1 MAEAPAPPE
10 PPIESHPFHRS
21 AQDAEE
27 AAAIN
32 RTRKLVG
39 ILTKDP
45 DMARLRQK
53 GFDTQNLTATLGLCA
68 IADKKFDH
76 RQVAIAAQLGKTS
89 DVGTRFGE
97 AEKVYVDFRETA
109 RTVFSDAAALKAL
122 KVSDA
127 VPDALPNFLT
137 DARSAYTTAKTAPYT
152 TELAKKG
159 YAPATLD
166 DI

>member
-10 PPIESHPFHRS
+10 PPIESPIESHPFHRS

-68 IADKKFDH
+68 IADKKFDN

-97 AEKVYVDFRETA
+97 AEKVYVDFRE
-109 RTVFSDAAALKAL
+109 
-122 KVSDA
+122 
-127 VPDALPNFLT
+127 
-137 DARSAYTTAKTAPYT
+137 RSSPTQPRSRRSRFPTQCRMPCR
-152 TELAKKG
+152 
-159 YAPATLD
+159 
-166 DI
+166 IS